1 MDNKDSTRLK
11 NLPGQY
17 CREQTEQHKQREY
30 LVLKEKK
37 VPAVSKLPDFGINA
51 GNMAMVAEFESFRHA
66 TPVFDQLW
74 KDPFFL

>member
-1 MDNKDSTRLK
+1 MASTSLK

-17 CREQTEQHKQREY
+17 CREQTEQLNKEY

-51 GNMAMVAEFESFRHA
+51 GNIAGAYTHG
-66 TPVFDQLW
+66 VFQ
-74 KDPFFL
+74 KIQQI